1 MVIILTN
8 SSVVNYYDNIG
19 DRQVVS
25 TVEPGY
31 LRKILPTEAPED
43 GEPWSDI
50 QQDIEAKILPGI
62 THW

>member
-8 SSVVNYYDNIG
+8 SPVVNYYDNIG